1 MGNLFSTSKYSLKDI
16 PNLKNTLGTLNEPV
30 YTEENRPSD
39 LIGLFGESCHLN
51 VLLSQVY
58 VPSDDKELLNRFLTE
73 IHNHLKENFN
83 SDFIFPQK
91 CEGGS
96 FVISNL
102 DIVSDF
108 TDEHLEILND
118 VLSIGVDKTKIKT
131 IKSGHCIY
139 KFKEESMKMYD
150 RIQLVPIE
158 NSSVGVYDGELMIF
172 SSTTK
177 PEETH
182 KICFR
187 WWIYE
192 LESGEIYAIPTFMEG
207 VQVDKDKQII
217 KTKMNQ
223 IGVLEEASVFLNEN
237 NDRSMKSK
245 LDIFNKW
252 KNEVIEKGEVY
263 AIVGGTQIGDMDTL
277 PDFFE
282 RLEIMD

>member
-39 LIGLFGESCHLN
+39 LIGLFGESCPLN

-58 VPSDDKELLNRFLTE
+58 VPSNDKELLNRFLTE
-73 IHNHLKENFN
+73 IHNHLKENYN
-83 SDFIFPQK
+83 SDFPFPQK

-96 FVISNL
+96 FIISNL
-102 DIVSDF
+102 DIVSDL
-108 TDEHLEILND
+108 TDEHLETLND

-139 KFKEESMKMYD
+139 KFNEDSMKMYD

-158 NSSVGVYDGELMIF
+158 NSSVGVYDGDLMVF
-172 SSTTK
+172 SSTTE
-177 PEETH
+177 PEETR

-192 LESGEIYAIPTFMEG
+192 LENGEVYVVPTFMEG

-217 KTKMNQ
+217 KTKMNH
-223 IGVLEEASVFLNEN
+223 IGLLEEASVFLNEN

-245 LDIFNKW
+245 LDAFNKW
-252 KNEVIEKGEVY
+252 KNEVIEKGEVN
-263 AIVGGTQIGDMDTL
+263 AIVGGIQIGDMDTL

-282 RLEIMD
+282 RLEIME